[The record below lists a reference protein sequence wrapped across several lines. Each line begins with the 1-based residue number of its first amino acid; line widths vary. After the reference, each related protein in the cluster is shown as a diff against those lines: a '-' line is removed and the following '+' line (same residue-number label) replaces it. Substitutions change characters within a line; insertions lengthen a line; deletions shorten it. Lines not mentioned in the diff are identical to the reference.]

1 MKKTNKTNKA
11 MIIFVAGALA
21 GALAFGQDSG
31 DRVTVPFRD
40 NSRPRTLVVSMIQGS
55 ITVRG
60 YNGSDAIVEGS
71 GGSRHRSSNAPP
83 GMHRIDP
90 TSSGLDIT
98 EDNNVI
104 TIHGGV
110 IHSSDVTVQVPA
122 QTSLRLKTVNGGK
135 ITVEGISGDIEADNT
150 NGSVV
155 ISDVSG
161 SVVANSTNGKVT
173 VTLNKVTANK
183 NMSFSTLNGTVDVTL
198 PADTKANL
206 RMRTDNGDIWSDF
219 DVKLDG
225 AHPPQVDDQRKNGG
239 KYRVKMDKTIYG
251 SINGGGPEIQLVT
264 YNGSIYLRKK

>member
-1 MKKTNKTNKA
+1 MKKTNKT
-11 MIIFVAGALA
+11 MILLA
-21 GALAFGQDSG
+21 GALVGALAMGQDSG

-60 YNGSDAIVEGS
+60 YNGTDAIVEGS
-71 GGSRHRSSNAPP
+71 HSGSRKRSEGPP

-90 TSSGLDIT
+90 SSSGLDVT
-98 EDNNVI
+98 EENNVI
-104 TIHGGV
+104 TIHGG
-110 IHSSDVTVQVPA
+110 IMHSSDVTVQVPA
-122 QTSLRLKTVNGGK
+122 QTTLRLKAVNGGK
-135 ITVEGISGDIEADNT
+135 ISVEGISGDIEADNT
-150 NGSVV
+150 NGSV
-155 ISDVSG
+155 IITDVSG

-173 VTLNKVTANK
+173 VTLNKVTPNK

-225 AHPPQVDDQRKNGG
+225 AHPPQVDDQRKSGG
-239 KYRVKMDKTIYG
+239 HYRVKMDKTIYG
-251 SINGGGPEIQLVT
+251 SINGGGPEIELRT
-264 YNGSIYLRKK
+264 FNGSIYLRKK

>member
-1 MKKTNKTNKA
+1 MTTLFLA
-11 MIIFVAGALA
+11 GVAV

-40 NSRPRTLVVSMIQGS
+40 AGRPRTLVVSMIQGS

-60 YNGSDAIVEGS
+60 YNGADAIVEGS
-71 GGSRHRSSNAPP
+71 GRSHHRPSNAPP

-90 TSSGLDIT
+90 SNSGMDIT

-110 IHSSDVTVQVPA
+110 FRSADVTVQVPA
-122 QTSLRLKTVNGGK
+122 QTSVRLKTVNGGK
-135 ITVEGISGDIEADNT
+135 ITVEGISGDVEADNT
-150 NGSVV
+150 NGSV
-155 ISDVSG
+155 IITDVSG

-173 VTLNKVTANK
+173 VTLSKVTPNK

-198 PADTKANL
+198 PGDTKANL
-206 RMRTDNGDIWSDF
+206 KMRTDNGDIWTDF

-225 AHPPQVDDQRKNGG
+225 AQHPPQVDDQRRSGG
-239 KYRVKMDKTIYG
+239 KYRVRIDKTIYG
-251 SINGGGPEIQLVT
+251 SINGGGPDIQLVT
-264 YNGSIYLRKK
+264 FNGSIYLRKK

>member
-1 MKKTNKTNKA
+1 MTTLLL
-11 MIIFVAGALA
+11 AGVTV

-40 NSRPRTLVVSMIQGS
+40 AGRPRTLVVSMIQGS

-60 YNGSDAIVEGS
+60 YNGSDAIIEGS
-71 GGSRHRSSNAPP
+71 SGSSRHRSSNAPP

-90 TSSGLDIT
+90 SGSGLDVT

-110 IHSSDVTVQVPA
+110 FRSSDITVQVPM

-135 ITVEGISGDIEADNT
+135 ITVEGVSGDVEADNT
-150 NGSVV
+150 NGSV
-155 ISDVSG
+155 IITDVAG

-206 RMRTDNGDIWSDF
+206 RMRTDNGDIWTDF
-219 DVKLDG
+219 DVKVDG
-225 AHPPQVDDQRKNGG
+225 AHPPQVDDQRRSGG
-239 KYRVKMDKTIYG
+239 KYRVRMDKTIYG

-264 YNGSIYLRKK
+264 FNGSIYLRKK

>member
-1 MKKTNKTNKA
+1 MKMKKTNKTT
-11 MIIFVAGALA
+11 IIWLAGALV

-40 NSRPRTLVVSMIQGS
+40 ASRPRTLVVSMIQGS

-60 YNGSDAIVEGS
+60 YSGNDAIVEGS
-71 GGSRHRSSNAPP
+71 HATSRSHREAPP

-90 TSSGLDIT
+90 NSSGLDIT
-98 EDNNVI
+98 EDNNTI

-110 IHSSDVTVQVPA
+110 IHSSDVTVQIPA
-122 QTSLRLKTVNGGK
+122 QTTLRLKTVNGGK
-135 ITVEGISGDIEADNT
+135 ITVEGVSGDIEADNT

-155 ISDVSG
+155 ITDVSG
-161 SVVANSTNGKVT
+161 SVIANSTNGKVT
-173 VTLNKVTANK
+173 VTLNKVTPNK
-183 NMSFSTLNGTVDVTL
+183 NMSFSTLNGTVDLTL

-239 KYRVKMDKTIYG
+239 RYRVKMDKTIYG
-251 SINGGGPEIQLVT
+251 SINGGGPEIELRT

>member
-1 MKKTNKTNKA
+1 MKKTNKMTILLLA
-11 MIIFVAGALA
+11 GAVVGALA
-21 GALAFGQDSG
+21 WGQDSG

-40 NSRPRTLVVSMIQGS
+40 PGRPRTLVVNMIQGS

-60 YNGSDAIVEGS
+60 YNGNDAIVEGS
-71 GGSRHRSSNAPP
+71 GGSHHRPSNAPA

-90 TSSGLDIT
+90 SSSGLDIT
-98 EDNNVI
+98 EDNNII

-110 IHSSDVTVQVPA
+110 LRSADVTVQVPV

-135 ITVEGISGDIEADNT
+135 ITVEGVSADVEADNT
-150 NGSVV
+150 NGSV
-155 ISDVSG
+155 IITDVSG

-173 VTLNKVTANK
+173 VTLNKVTPNK
-183 NMSFSTLNGTVDVTL
+183 NMSFSTLNGTVDLTL

-206 RMRTDNGDIWSDF
+206 RMRTDNGDIWTDF

-225 AHPPQVDDQRKNGG
+225 AHPPQVDDQRKSGG
-239 KYRVKMDKTIYG
+239 KYRVRMDKTIYG

-264 YNGSIYLRKK
+264 FNGSIYLRKK

>member
-1 MKKTNKTNKA
+1 MTKMKKTNKTK
-11 MIIFVAGALA
+11 MIWLA
-21 GALAFGQDSG
+21 GALLGTVALAQDSG

-40 NSRPRTLVVSMIQGS
+40 ASRPRTLVVSMIQGS

-60 YNGSDAIVEGS
+60 YNGNDAIVEGS
-71 GGSRHRSSNAPP
+71 GGSHRRSNPPEP

-90 TSSGLDIT
+90 NSGFDIT
-98 EDNNVI
+98 EDNNTI

-110 IHSSDVTVQVPA
+110 IHSSDVTVQIPA
-122 QTSLRLKTVNGGK
+122 QTTLRLKTVNGGK
-135 ITVEGISGDIEADNT
+135 ITVEGVSGDVEADNT
-150 NGSVV
+150 NGSV
-155 ISDVSG
+155 IITDVSG

-173 VTLNKVTANK
+173 VTLNKVTPNK

-206 RMRTDNGDIWSDF
+206 RMRTDNGDIWTDF

-239 KYRVKMDKTIYG
+239 KYRVRMDKTIYG